1 MNLRFLICPMLILA
15 LLLNK
20 RQNYYQSFLCN
31 APVFWRFW
39 NSAVQ
44 SFWFQLLVLTPT
56 EPREFHVEALV
67 NSLAIKDMSAARVKR
82 GVALEQLSHKLRSTS
97 SCNPIVLILCIYLV
111 LVQPTIYSQTS
122 RFWLALVFF
131 PLFRSRI
138 CVHTLALSCIDSEET
153 AFSSFS
159 LVRWTS
165 IASINLHLT

>member
-1 MNLRFLICPMLILA
+1 MNLRFLICPMLTLA

-44 SFWFQLLVLTPT
+44 SFWFQLLILTPT

-97 SCNPIVLILCIYLV
+97 SCNPIVLVLCIYLV
-111 LVQPTIYSQTS
+111 IVQPTIYSQTS
-122 RFWLALVFF
+122 RFWFSSLFLDLVFVCTLLHCLALTRKRQ
-131 PLFRSRI
+131 RS
-138 CVHTLALSCIDSEET
+138 HLS
-153 AFSSFS
+153 
-159 LVRWTS
+159 LQ
-165 IASINLHLT
+165 